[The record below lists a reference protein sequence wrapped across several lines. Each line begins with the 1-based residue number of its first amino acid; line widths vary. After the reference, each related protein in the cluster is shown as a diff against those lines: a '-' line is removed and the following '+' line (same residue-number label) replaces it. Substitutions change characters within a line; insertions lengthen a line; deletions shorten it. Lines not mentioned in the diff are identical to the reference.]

1 MTSTE
6 QPDQPASSRG
16 RIIVVED
23 DPDHAFFVLEV
34 LRRGGFEVV
43 HVIDPAEALRRARE
57 PWDLMLTDVQMP
69 GMTGL
74 DLLESIRRVAPDLPV
89 AVVTAHA
96 SISNVVIA
104 LRSRADEF
112 LQKPLSPDRLISAVT
127 ELVAKG
133 RAVRAASRQVVLAI
147 GAHPDDVEIGAGG
160 ALAVHADLGHEIAI
174 LTLCRGSRGGEA
186 ERRAAES
193 QEAARILSAELYLED
208 LQDTSIGEGD
218 PTISVIGRVIDATAP
233 TTIYTHSIHDVHQ
246 DHRNTHSAV
255 MVAARDVGRV
265 YCYQSPSATVD
276 FRPTRFISIDGQL
289 DRKLEA
295 IASFDS
301 QVEVRTYLEP
311 DLIQSIARSWSRF
324 AEGRYAEAFEV
335 MRDRADIG
343 SGSREGAASH

>member
-1 MTSTE
+1 
-6 QPDQPASSRG
+6 
-16 RIIVVED
+16 
-23 DPDHAFFVLEV
+23 VLV
-34 LRRGGFEVV
+34 
-43 HVIDPAEALRRARE
+43 D
-57 PWDLMLTDVQMP
+57 
-69 GMTGL
+69 
-74 DLLESIRRVAPDLPV
+74 
-89 AVVTAHA
+89 
-96 SISNVVIA
+96 
-104 LRSRADEF
+104 
-112 LQKPLSPDRLISAVT
+112 
-127 ELVAKG
+127 KG

-208 LQDTSIGEGD
+208 FEDTSIGEGD

-311 DLIQSIARSWSRF
+311 DLIRSIARSWSRF

-343 SGSREGAASH
+343 SGSREGAFSH